1 MVAAIEYHADIVD
14 EWKRYMELPEG
25 EEKRKWKPPYDDPF
39 RMEFHEA
46 RVTWLKELLRH
57 RLGMVRTDELL
68 ESTKGQCNRLQEEN
82 RRLREEKAALAD
94 VIADLKMDIKA
105 RE

>member
-1 MVAAIEYHADIVD
+1 MVTEADILV
-14 EWKRYMELPEG
+14 EEL
-25 EEKRKWKPPYDDPF
+25 R
-39 RMEFHEA
+39 RA
-46 RVTWLKELLRH
+46 T
-57 RLGMVRTDELL
+57 ELL